1 MTDKTA
7 LKDLANVTGRTLVEY
22 DCRYATKSLMDIVQG
37 CLMTG
42 EWLNL
47 SSLETLK
54 DEVLREIAHYL
65 NVVSLAF
72 YEK

>member
-1 MTDKTA
+1 ME
-7 LKDLANVTGRTLVEY
+7 DLANVTGRSLIKY
-22 DCRYATKSLMDIVQG
+22 DCRYATTNIMDMVQG

-47 SSLETLK
+47 CSLETLR
-54 DEVLREIAHYL
+54 DEVLREMAHYF